1 MGRILTVALGSL
13 LILQTSVLVTSAK
26 VKGNVLKT
34 NDHRGGKQIFTS
46 WITPEDKASSKDF
59 ELQLVPGKKLRV
71 ECVEYKSDDAR
82 AFIYSH
88 EGVLIDTLNLSSQLD
103 APCSQVENYIHVT
116 DQDFTRNS
124 EARRF
129 NGVYT
134 FDLTMTYLIAGAK
147 PGCVESDYHVT
158 SYYFMARV
166 EKKRY
171 KKLKECPGKIAS
183 VVEQGAAAGG
193 IVNLGPMGD
202 TYMMSF
208 NKDVASNSQPK
219 TQVFVFD
226 TKTLNNKSFKL
237 ICEEYTL
244 NNPMPINQQST
255 MVTGRIVYEADEHII
270 LDRFLLN
277 SCESGTQGININLGY
292 DGPTR
297 YFRIVYK
304 NTDGKCFERDIVQ
317 EKFMR
322 LHYYDEVMV
331 DRDHPWPVRCPRA
344 WTGDVGLNIGVAWWK
359 LPFHKPL
366 PYMTPQ
372 SNVQE

>member
-26 VKGNVLKT
+26 VQGNVVKT
-34 NDHRGGKQIFTS
+34 NDHRGAKQIFTS
-46 WITPEDKASSKDF
+46 WITPEDKASSKDL
-59 ELQLVPGKKLRV
+59 EIELVPGKKLRV

-103 APCSQVENYIHVT
+103 APCSQLENYIHVT
-116 DQDFTRNS
+116 DNDFTKNS
-124 EARRF
+124 DARRF
-129 NGVYT
+129 NGVFT

-147 PGCVESDYHVT
+147 PGCVESEYDVT

-166 EKKRY
+166 DKKRY
-171 KKLKECPGKIAS
+171 KKLKECPEKFAS
-183 VVEQGAAAGG
+183 EVEKGAAAGG
-193 IVNLGPMGD
+193 IVNLGPTGSVN
-202 TYMMSF
+202 MMHF
-208 NKDVASNSQPK
+208 NKDVAPTSQPEK
-219 TQVFVFD
+219 KVFVFD
-226 TKTLNNKSFKL
+226 TKTLKNKSFKL

-244 NNPMPINQQST
+244 NNELPMTKRTT
-255 MVTGRIVYEADEHII
+255 MATGWIVYEVDENVV
-270 LDRFLLN
+270 LDKFLLD

-292 DGPTR
+292 EGPNR

-304 NTDGKCFERDIVQ
+304 RTDGKCFEKDIIQ

-322 LHYYDEVMV
+322 LHYYDEVMIE
-331 DRDHPWPVRCPRA
+331 RHGPYPVRCPRA